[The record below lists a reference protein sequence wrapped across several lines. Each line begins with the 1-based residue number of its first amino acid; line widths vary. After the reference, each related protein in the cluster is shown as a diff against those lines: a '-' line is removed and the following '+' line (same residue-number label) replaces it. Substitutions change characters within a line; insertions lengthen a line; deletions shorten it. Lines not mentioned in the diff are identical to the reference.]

1 MFKKNEHP
9 QFFNW
14 AMMVEIFR
22 ICFIIVFIFLIIEL
36 VFLIIEL
43 MVICYCAH
51 TYDFREVNDPQEIPS

>member
-22 ICFIIVFIFLIIEL
+22 IFLIIVL
-36 VFLIIEL
+36 NFLIIEL

-51 TYDFREVNDPQEIPS
+51 MTLEER